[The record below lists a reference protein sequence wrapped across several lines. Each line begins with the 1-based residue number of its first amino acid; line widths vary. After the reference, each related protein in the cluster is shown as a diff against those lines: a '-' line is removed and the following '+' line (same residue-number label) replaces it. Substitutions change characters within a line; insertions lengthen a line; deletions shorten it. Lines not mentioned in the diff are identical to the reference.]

1 MTKPWFSVVIPAYN
15 EEHAILG
22 TVTAAHTWLE
32 ARGRPFEIIVVD
44 NASEDGTVKLLEPL
58 IEKGQLRLLRNEV
71 NRGKG
76 YSVRRGMLDATGE
89 LRLMCDADCAP
100 SFASLDEMVAL
111 VETGEADVV
120 TGSRLAR
127 GADVGRHQ
135 PPARRLAGSGVL
147 APCPLLMRGAHP
159 HNLFR

>member
-1 MTKPWFSVVIPAYN
+1 MIKRLAARPSSDPSGGSRPISPWFSVVIPAYN

-76 YSVRRGMLDATGE
+76 YSVRRGMLD
-89 LRLMCDADCAP
+89 
-100 SFASLDEMVAL
+100 
-111 VETGEADVV
+111 
-120 TGSRLAR
+120 
-127 GADVGRHQ
+127 
-135 PPARRLAGSGVL
+135 
-147 APCPLLMRGAHP
+147 
-159 HNLFR
+159 